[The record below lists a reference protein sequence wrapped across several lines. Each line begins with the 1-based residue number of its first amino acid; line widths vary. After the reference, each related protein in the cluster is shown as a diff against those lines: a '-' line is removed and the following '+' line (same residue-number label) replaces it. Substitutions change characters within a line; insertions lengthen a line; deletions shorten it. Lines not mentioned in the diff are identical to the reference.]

1 MGTRSLSSRPG
12 RIVTRLPVRKDEQ
25 ATAIVRVQI
34 LSRFTLHWSDGTVT
48 TVYPPTAGLPL

>member
-1 MGTRSLSSRPG
+1 M
-12 RIVTRLPVRKDEQ
+12 TRLPVRKDEQ